1 MKLKKLF
8 FLALMC
14 TAFISNAQ
22 TQFETDGVIVPRT
35 IEVNGGKKIQL
46 NGFGTRS
53 KAWVDVYVQAL
64 YLTALSQDPHVIM
77 DSETDMAIR
86 IEIISKMVTARK
98 LTNAMEKGFEKSC
111 GEKLNAMMPK
121 INQFKSLLSEE
132 IVKGDVYVLSYNPKE
147 EAITVTKNEKLKG
160 KVEGKDFKKAL
171 FGIWLSD
178 EPADEDLKNEL
189 LGKH

>member
-14 TAFISNAQ
+14 TAFISNEQ

-98 LTNAMEKGFEKSC
+98 LTNAIEKGFEKSC

>member
-8 FLALMC
+8 FTTLML
-14 TAFISNAQ
+14 TTFLSNAQ

-64 YLTALSQDPHVIM
+64 YLTALSQDSQIIM

-86 IEIISKMVTARK
+86 IEIISKMVTSRK

-111 GEKLNAMMPK
+111 GERLNVMMPK
-121 INQFKSLLSEE
+121 INQFKALLSDE
-132 IVKGDVYVLSYNPKE
+132 IVKGDVYILSYNPKDE
-147 EAITVTKNEKLKG
+147 TISVTKNDKLKG

-171 FGIWLSD
+171 FGIWLSQ

-189 LGKH
+189 LGRH

>member
-8 FLALMC
+8 L
-14 TAFISNAQ
+14 TAFMFVTFWSNAQ
-22 TQFETDGVIVPRT
+22 TQFETEGVIVPRN

-64 YLTALSQDPHVIM
+64 YLTALSQDPQVIM

-98 LTNAMEKGFEKSC
+98 LTSAMEKGFEKSC

-147 EAITVTKNEKLKG
+147 EAISVTKNDKLKG

-171 FGIWLSD
+171 FGIWLSN

>member
-1 MKLKKLF
+1 MLTT
-8 FLALMC
+8 FL
-14 TAFISNAQ
+14 SNAQ

-64 YLTALSQDPHVIM
+64 YLTALSQDSQIIM

-86 IEIISKMVTARK
+86 IEIISKMVTSRK

-111 GEKLNAMMPK
+111 GERLNVMMPK
-121 INQFKSLLSEE
+121 INQFKALLSDE
-132 IVKGDVYVLSYNPKE
+132 IVKGDVYILSYNPKDE
-147 EAITVTKNEKLKG
+147 TISVTKNDKLKG

-171 FGIWLSD
+171 FGIWLSQ

-189 LGKH
+189 LGRH

>member
-8 FLALMC
+8 FTTLML
-14 TAFISNAQ
+14 TTFLSNAQ

-64 YLTALSQDPHVIM
+64 YLTALSQDSQIIM

-86 IEIISKMVTARK
+86 IEIISKMVTSRK

-111 GEKLNAMMPK
+111 GERLNVMMSK
-121 INQFKSLLSEE
+121 INQFKALLSDE
-132 IVKGDVYVLSYNPKE
+132 IVKGDVYILSYNPKDE
-147 EAITVTKNEKLKG
+147 TISVTKNDKLKG

-171 FGIWLSD
+171 FGIWLSQ

-189 LGKH
+189 LGRH